1 MKRYIMT
8 TLPSKIDTIKFTK
21 NIIFHLF
28 AYFDGGKEVRI
39 STRKLTKQLAKLLKP
54 VEHNLP
60 FGKSDTCVKFTE
72 SLKEIKTQLQ
82 LDAQYI
88 EKNDPAATCVE
99 EVVMN
104 YPGFFAIAT
113 YRIANK
119 LHLLGIPI
127 IPRIMTEYAH
137 SKTGI
142 DIHPGATIGKEFFI
156 DHGTGIVIGESAIIG
171 NRVKLYQGVTIG
183 ALSVSKNLAAQKR
196 HPTLEDNVVV
206 YAGATI
212 LGGETIIGHNS
223 IIGGNVWLTRSVQ
236 VFSIVQRD
244 DKIRVSQQ
252 SKRQPATMA
261 V

>member
-1 MKRYIMT
+1 MAM
-8 TLPSKIDTIKFTK
+8 LPPKIGTIRLTES
-21 NIIFHLF
+21 IIFHLF
-28 AYFDGGKEVRI
+28 PFFNGGKKVRI
-39 STRKLTKQLAKLLKP
+39 SSRKLTKQLVKLLKS
-54 VEHNLP
+54 VEHNLL
-60 FGKSDTCVKFTE
+60 FGKSDTCHKFIE
-72 SLKEIKTQLQ
+72 SLKEIKIQLQ
-82 LDAQYI
+82 LDAQFM

-113 YRIANK
+113 YRIAHQ
-119 LHLLGIPI
+119 LHLLGVPI
-127 IPRIMTEYAH
+127 IPRTMTEYAH

-183 ALSVSKNLAAQKR
+183 ALSISKTLAAQKR

-223 IIGGNVWLTRSVQ
+223 IIGGNVWLTRNVQ
-236 VFSIVQRD
+236 AFSIVQRD
-244 DKIRVSQQ
+244 DKVKVSQQ
-252 SKRQPATMA
+252 TNRQPATLA